1 MSLVLCGAY
10 KIMPMIFEDVIARL
24 KLLDEIT
31 LMEVLEISSEDLIER
46 FQDKVEIKLEYLT
59 EDLEDEQD

>member
-1 MSLVLCGAY
+1 MA
-10 KIMPMIFEDVIARL
+10 MIFEDVIARL